1 MVRNLQE
8 GGLEYSIIDFELKLL
23 SLVNRYPMYSKE
35 DFLWWSQNV
44 EDDSVKNE
52 ILKIKFPDENERK
65 EIVKTLLELKKISR
79 KKDTIN

>member
-23 SLVNRYPMYSKE
+23 SLVKKYPVYSKE
-35 DFLWWSQNV
+35 DFLWWSQHV
-44 EDDSVKNE
+44 EEDSINNE

-65 EIVKTLLELKKISR
+65 EIVKTLLELKKISK
-79 KKDTIN
+79 KKDIIN